1 MGILIKEFMG
11 LSGAQ
16 HLVSTYYMPG
26 TLLNT
31 TDIIWLYFTATF
43 IIATHIGITEA

>member
-11 LSGAQ
+11 LAGAQ

-26 TLLNT
+26 TLLTT
-31 TDIIWLYFTATF
+31 TDIIWLYFHGNF
-43 IIATHIGITEA
+43 YYSHSHRNN